1 MNNTIFDD
9 VFRTMIEKMPYL
21 AVHLIN
27 EVFHTSYPENVP
39 IVQLRNEHQQE
50 NGEIITDSCLKIA
63 GKLYHIECQSVDDTT
78 MAIRMIEY
86 DFSIAIENAQK
97 QGRKYRMDFPKSC
110 VLYLRSGKNTPDF
123 LEIEMVLSDEKIVHY
138 WVPTMKLETYTRNSI
153 FEKNLLMLLPF
164 YIMRYEK
171 DIHEMSENPEMF
183 QSLLNDYEEIRINLE
198 RELSGADKTALYMNL
213 NKLIIKIADYI
224 CRNEKTVRKGI
235 GEIMGGKVLE
245 LESERLE
252 RLQKEA
258 EAEAKAIGEAIGEER
273 LSTLLNRL
281 IMDGRSAEIQ
291 SVVTNT
297 DIRKQLY
304 KEYGILS
311 EQVLNKKTVLLFI
324 CELRGEILEIK
335 CNLTNDMNVD
345 IIGSE
350 IKKLEFLTGF
360 DRP

>member
-9 VFRTMIEKMPYL
+9 VFRTMVEKIPQL
-21 AVHLIN
+21 AVPLIN
-27 EVFHTSYPENVP
+27 EVFQTSYPEDVE
-39 IVQLRNEHQQE
+39 IIQLRNEHHQE
-50 NGEIITDSCLKIA
+50 NGEIITDSCLRI
-63 GKLYHIECQSVDDTT
+63 GRKLYHIECQSVDDTT

-86 DFSIAIENAQK
+86 DFAIALDSA
-97 QGRKYRMDFPKSC
+97 RKYGRRYRMEFPKSC

-123 LEIEMVLSDEKIVHY
+123 LEVEVVFPDGKIQVY
-138 WVPTMKLETYTRNSI
+138 RIPTVKLNEYTKDKI
-153 FEKNLLMLLPF
+153 FEKNLLMFLPF

-224 CRNEKTVRKGI
+224 CQNEKTVRKGI
-235 GEIMGGKVLE
+235 SEIMGGKVLE

-258 EAEAKAIGEAIGEER
+258 EAEAKAIGEARGRAIGEAKGIAIGEAIGEER

-291 SVVTNT
+291 SVVTNAET
-297 DIRKQLY
+297 RKRLY
-304 KEYGILS
+304 KEYGILP
-311 EQVLNKKTVLLFI
+311 E
-324 CELRGEILEIK
+324 
-335 CNLTNDMNVD
+335 
-345 IIGSE
+345 
-350 IKKLEFLTGF
+350 
-360 DRP
+360 